1 MVSGGIVG
9 LDVGDNGRVTREREI
24 CWEDEELLT
33 ESSSGERMASAD
45 LLRDLA
51 DCSRVRPF
59 EARDK
64 RDCRSSQERELASPE
79 NLAGLGRSSAA
90 PLLALE
96 RAEEFVEFVGGVEIG
111 F

>member
-1 MVSGGIVG
+1 MVSDGIVG
-9 LDVGDNGRVTREREI
+9 LDVGDNGRVTRGWEI

-33 ESSSGERMASAD
+33 ES
-45 LLRDLA
+45 L
-51 DCSRVRPF
+51 F

-64 RDCRSSQERELASPE
+64 QDCRSSQERELASPE

-90 PLLALE
+90 PLLGLQG
-96 RAEEFVEFVGGVEIG
+96 AEEFVEFVGGVEIG